1 MPDHPPLKILAPG
14 APLVTQE
21 AKNGLRMGS
30 EPPVPLCYAA
40 TFLAMA
46 WPCFQNRVYLKRCVV
61 GHLWWR
67 IITSLQKF
75 SRLSFYQQ
83 LIC

>member
-1 MPDHPPLKILAPG
+1 MPYHPPLKILAPG

-40 TFLAMA
+40 TFLA
-46 WPCFQNRVYLKRCVV
+46 N
-61 GHLWWR
+61 GHASK
-67 IITSLQKF
+67 IGSKKIF
-75 SRLSFYQQ
+75 GGF
-83 LIC
+83 